1 MPNEDSNMRIYIEDQ
16 EVDVDPCVLASKV
29 LADHKSGVCL
39 IVHTENRKHNHSTHW
54 FDNLDASEVLNT
66 SLEVTKKA
74 RIRGFTWS
82 FYVLKSYDPDTGMV
96 ICQDTTESFN
106 KSLEAAD
113 RIKEVIQLYIIIL

>member
-96 ICQDTTESFN
+96 ICQDTIESFN

-113 RIKEVIQLYIIIL
+113 RIKEVI